1 MFIKAEEYRNG
12 GVMRIYGRKYIE
24 DARGYL
30 EDIWRSIRRIYG
42 GVYEGYIW

>member
-1 MFIKAEEYRNG
+1 MLEDIWKIYG

>member
-30 EDIWRSIRRIYG
+30 EDIWRSNENIWQE
-42 GVYEGYIW
+42 VYRGC